1 MNAENL
7 PAEQIALTEAPM
19 ASAAQTFASIKDTQL
34 ALKRLRALKRLKALL
49 FAVGRLA
56 LTSRMNAAQAEIERG
71 KERLWLKRD
80 GE

>member
-1 MNAENL
+1 
-7 PAEQIALTEAPM
+7 M
-19 ASAAQTFASIKDTQL
+19 ASIAQTFASVRDTQL
-34 ALKRLRALKRLKALL
+34 ALKRLRSLL

-56 LTSRMNAAQAEIERG
+56 LTYRMNAAQAEIERG